1 MTQRTCLQCL
11 RALLIAVAVCNVA
24 APAAHAQQASVF
36 SFLRF
41 NLSARSAALGG
52 ATNAVTDDVTAV
64 FLNPATLPTVEG
76 QRVSATFLKHV
87 LDINSGSAVYADHID
102 GVGTLAASAVF
113 TSYGSF
119 DRTNG
124 AGTRSGTFG
133 ASDVAF
139 ALSYANE
146 IDTLISYGVT
156 AKFIY
161 SSLDDMAASAVAL
174 DAGLLFQIPKSRTN
188 VGISILQLG
197 TQLATYDG
205 TRDRLPV
212 DMRISVN
219 HRLRGLPLL
228 VNASL
233 NHLAD
238 DVDSFTDRFLNFSVG
253 GELYLGK
260 AVQLRVGYDNSTRN
274 LSGVN
279 VSTQLTGLS
288 GGVGIVTPK
297 VNVDYAVSSLG
308 AAALLHRVSVGLHL

>member
-11 RALLIAVAVCNVA
+11 RARLIAVAVCIMV

-102 GVGTLAASAVF
+102 GVGTVAASAVF

-124 AGTRSGTFG
+124 AGVRSGTY
-133 ASDVAF
+133 VAF

-161 SSLDDMAASAVAL
+161 SALDDMAASAVAL

-188 VGISILQLG
+188 IGISILQLG